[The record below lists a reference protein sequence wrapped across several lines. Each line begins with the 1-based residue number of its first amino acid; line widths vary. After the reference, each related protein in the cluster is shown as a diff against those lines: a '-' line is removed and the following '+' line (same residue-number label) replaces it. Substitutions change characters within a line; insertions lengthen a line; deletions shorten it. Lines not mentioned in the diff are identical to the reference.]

1 MSAEHVIHL
10 EVRAVASNGAVTA
23 YDEQVTGPAAVLP
36 RLRCACDSMLADL
49 REQGLL

>member
-1 MSAEHVIHL
+1 VSAEHITHL
-10 EVRAVASNGAVTA
+10 EVRATASNGAVTA

-36 RLRCACDSMLADL
+36 RLLYVCDSMLSDL